1 MSSTLVWTALGFYGL
16 AIATSLPSVIR
27 RRMNLSPAT
36 LMAVGA
42 GLLSHLAGLLIAAL
56 AFDRPPLT
64 NVSGFLSV
72 LAFMACAAF
81 LAGYLKYRIMP
92 LAIFVLPV
100 VFLLTLTSA
109 LQGDLDFSSAPFR
122 TRWMVLHISAL
133 FVGYAALFLTF
144 IASIMYLIQE
154 RELKSKKPRAFYDR
168 LPSLEVLDELAHR
181 TLVVGMPFMT
191 LGIVTGFVWAGSA
204 WTGSEIEHSWRFDPT
219 ILASVMTWMG
229 YMAIFASR
237 VAGRLRGRRA
247 AYFALAGF
255 AALMFTFLVISYLSG
270 VHGYFPNLEGKS

>member
-16 AIATSLPSVIR
+16 AIVSSFPSVIQR
-27 RRMNLSPAT
+27 RVKLSPAT

-42 GLLSHLAGLLIAAL
+42 GLLSHLAGLMTAAL

-81 LAGYLKYRIMP
+81 LVGYWKYRIMP

-109 LQGDLDFSSAPFR
+109 LQGDLNFSSAPFR

-144 IASIMYLIQE
+144 IASVMYLMQE
-154 RELKSKKPRAFYDR
+154 RELKSKKPWAFYHR
-168 LPSLEVLDELAHR
+168 LPSLEALDALAHR

-191 LGIVTGFVWAGSA
+191 LGIITGFIWAGTT
-204 WTGSEIEHSWRFDPT
+204 WEGPWGLDWKI
-219 ILASVMTWMG
+219 IASVLTWLG
-229 YMAIFASR
+229 YLAIFASR

-247 AYFALAGF
+247 AYFAMAGF
-255 AALMFTFLVISYLSG
+255 AALMFTFLVISYVSG
-270 VHGYFPNLEGKS
+270 VHGFFPNLEGKS